1 MSAVLSGLTKY
12 VDEQKLP
19 LISKLGLD
27 AKSAQ
32 EFELMTG
39 VKGET
44 ALNLIDVEGYF
55 QDGHNCGW
63 NDSGSTKF
71 TQRNMKPASIKI
83 ETSICQNKM
92 QEYWMNYQV
101 QVAAGRKNLP
111 FEEEICNKLV
121 DNVNEK
127 VEKLIWQ
134 GDTAGTGDMAFADGL
149 VKLLDLTSGA
159 TGGVNVAT
167 AGTAATA
174 YERVLAV
181 YKAIP
186 SAALAKSVIYVSTAD
201 FRDLVL
207 ELAAKNLYHYE
218 RNIDES
224 FEIVLPATSTKV
236 KGVAGLD
243 GAEKIVAL
251 VPSHTFYGCDL
262 AGDKE
267 DFRIWYSEDN
277 DEYRIR
283 IAFISGVQVAYPSEA
298 VILDESAE

>member
-12 VDEQKLP
+12 VDEQRLP

-27 AKSAQ
+27 AKSAR

-101 QVAAGRKNLP
+101 QVGAGRKNLP

-134 GDTAGTGDMAFADGL
+134 GNTASTGDMSFAEGL
-149 VKLLDLTSGA
+149 IRLLDQTTGA
-159 TGGVNVAT
+159 TGGAVNV
-167 AGTAATA
+167 TAASSATI

-181 YKAIP
+181 YRAIP
-186 SAALAKSVIYVSTAD
+186 AASLKSARIYVSIAD

-207 ELAAKNLYHYE
+207 EVTAKNLFHYQ
-218 RNIDES
+218 RDVDEK
-224 FEIVLPATSTKV
+224 FEMILPATNTLV
-236 KGVAGLD
+236 KGVAGLE
-243 GAEKIVAL
+243 GADTIVAL
-251 VPSHTFYGCDL
+251 VPEHTFYGCDL

-267 DFRIWYSEDN
+267 EFKIWYSEDN

-283 IAFISGVQVAYPSEA
+283 IAFICGVQFAYPSEA
-298 VILDESAE
+298 VINHKAEA

>member
-12 VDEQKLP
+12 VDEQRLP

-27 AKSAQ
+27 AKSAR

-101 QVAAGRKNLP
+101 QVGAGRKNLP

-134 GDTAGTGDMAFADGL
+134 GNTASTGDMAFAEGL
-149 VKLLDLTSGA
+149 IRLLDQTTGA
-159 TGGVNVAT
+159 TGGAVNVT
-167 AGTAATA
+167 ASTAATV

-186 SAALAKSVIYVSTAD
+186 AEALAKSVIYVSIAD

-207 ELAAKNLYHYE
+207 ELSAKNLYNYPRDLNE
-218 RNIDES
+218 D
-224 FEIVLPATSTKV
+224 FEIVLPATSTRV
-236 KGVAGLD
+236 KGMAGLE
-243 GAEKIVAL
+243 GADTIVSL
-251 VPSHTFYGCDL
+251 VPSHTFYGVDL

-267 DFRIWYSEDN
+267 EFKIWYSEDN

-283 IAFISGVQVAYPSEA
+283 IAFISGVQFAYPSEA
-298 VILDESAE
+298 VINHKAEA